1 MLQRSLEI
9 NIVET
14 MKRVNYIK
22 SCIVLVFLFS
32 VLLKG
37 SRHPLI
43 CNLVCC
49 SSFTLLRNVS
59 NIRPSQR
66 LDDTLRY
73 YVLSFILCRFVYN
86 LEKGKIIVAF
96 TSPNTKN
103 ANRRIVTV
111 FQAIARKIFD

>member
-1 MLQRSLEI
+1 MLQRGLEI

-14 MKRVNYIK
+14 MKKVNYIK

-32 VLLKG
+32 VLLKDN
-37 SRHPLI
+37 RHPLI

-59 NIRPSQR
+59 NIRLSQR
-66 LDDTLRY
+66 IDDTLRY
-73 YVLSFILCRFVYN
+73 WVLSFILCRFVYN

-96 TSPNTKN
+96 TSPN
-103 ANRRIVTV
+103 
-111 FQAIARKIFD
+111 